1 MVMRMLLT
9 SSLTTS
15 QILVPKFQKQN
26 MKSSELTPLPLQSL
40 SQHPVVIT
48 VGIIGTVAITTI
60 MKLVDF
66 NVFCFFL
73 LLPTSHVRHYFWFY
87 SVQ

>member
-1 MVMRMLLT
+1 MMVMRMLLT

-26 MKSSELTPLPLQSL
+26 MKSSELTPPLQSL